1 MMAAVDFRHH
11 ALVEWLLERGANVN
25 ARADWGSRQTALHS
39 AAWNG
44 DLQMVTLLDRAGA
57 DRAARD
63 EEHDGTPLGWA
74 ETSIEVTATRRAR
87 RSWPTS
93 TRARNTG
100 ETLPVL

>member
-25 ARADWGSRQTALHS
+25 ARAELGLADRRRCTRRRGTATCRWS
-39 AAWNG
+39 SCSI
-44 DLQMVTLLDRAGA
+44 RAGA

-74 ETSIEVTATRRAR
+74 ETSIEVTNNPACAEVVAYLDQGAEPR
-87 RSWPTS
+87 
-93 TRARNTG
+93 
-100 ETLPVL
+100 